1 MLNITPGFG
10 EERPGAVRA
19 LREVHDIPVEFEL
32 IVGDGYI
39 RFWGSGITAE
49 QARPFTARDVTQA
62 VLLFF
67 GPPSCA
73 CPEIGEWDQIH

>member
-1 MLNITPGFG
+1 MLNITPDFV

-19 LREVHDIPVEFEL
+19 LREVHGIPAEFEV
-32 IVGDGYI
+32 IAGDGYV
-39 RFWGSGITAE
+39 RFWGPGITVQ
-49 QARPFTARDVTQA
+49 QARPFAAREVADA
-62 VLLFF
+62 IRRYF